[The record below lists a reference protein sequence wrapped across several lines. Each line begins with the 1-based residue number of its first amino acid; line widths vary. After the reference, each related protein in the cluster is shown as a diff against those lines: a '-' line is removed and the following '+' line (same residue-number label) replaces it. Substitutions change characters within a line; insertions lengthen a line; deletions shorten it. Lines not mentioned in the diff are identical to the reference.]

1 MRIREF
7 VPWTTAIIA
16 VVAFGASFSELQRVR
31 GRFGELSQSQAR
43 NHPHFDVRKFIIRAA
58 LQDAEKPIV
67 VIGDS
72 ITEMGEIPGDDRR

>member
-31 GRFGELSQSQAR
+31 GRFGGIEPISSSQ
-43 NHPHFDVRKFIIRAA
+43 PPPF
-58 LQDAEKPIV
+58 
-67 VIGDS
+67 
-72 ITEMGEIPGDDRR
+72 